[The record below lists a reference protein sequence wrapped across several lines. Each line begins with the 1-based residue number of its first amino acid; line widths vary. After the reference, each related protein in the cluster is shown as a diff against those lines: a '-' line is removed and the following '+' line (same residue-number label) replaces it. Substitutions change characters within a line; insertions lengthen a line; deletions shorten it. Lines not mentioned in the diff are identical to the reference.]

1 MKKRRSREMAEKE
14 GGNNDDE
21 EEGEQL
27 RDVGEVSSSIPTGR
41 VSNSSEGTDV
51 EDSDIERLEEEV
63 SEMVERI
70 LNYRRAVPE
79 QLKVAIGSFLV
90 TSRPDLLRFGGGA
103 SDVAMEGT
111 ESTEPE
117 RSSNEPS
124 LSEDDREASEKL
136 NLIKTRISRN
146 ISSIPVIL
154 TRLKTCIERIDKLDG
169 YKIETHIAF
178 KRGRRN

>member
-21 EEGEQL
+21 EEGEQQ

-41 VSNSSEGTDV
+41 VSNSSEGMDV

-63 SEMVERI
+63 SEMAERI

-90 TSRPDLLRFGGGA
+90 TSRPYLLRFGGGA
-103 SDVAMEGT
+103 SDVAMGVYLFCLHFF
-111 ESTEPE
+111 SCC
-117 RSSNEPS
+117 
-124 LSEDDREASEKL
+124 DRVWFL
-136 NLIKTRISRN
+136 RN
-146 ISSIPVIL
+146 VFA
-154 TRLKTCIERIDKLDG
+154 LDG
-169 YKIETHIAF
+169 QSLRLFRKGFWLERACHWKF
-178 KRGRRN
+178 